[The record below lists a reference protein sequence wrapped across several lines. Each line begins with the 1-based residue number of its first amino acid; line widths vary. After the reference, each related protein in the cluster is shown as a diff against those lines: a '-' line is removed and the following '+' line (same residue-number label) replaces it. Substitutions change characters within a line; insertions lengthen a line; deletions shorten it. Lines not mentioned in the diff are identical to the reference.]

1 MIEAYIEGIFIL
13 LITYITIFNIATG
26 HLQRKWSKEFKRKL
40 KKIYFSIWVIPY
52 IIYIYCVWVT
62 PTTKPFLLQ
71 HIFGGII
78 PHLILA
84 IFGYRAS
91 IS

>member
-1 MIEAYIEGIFIL
+1 MIETYIEWIFIA
-13 LITYITIFNIATG
+13 LIVYITLFNILTG

-52 IIYIYCVWVT
+52 LIYIYCVWVT

-71 HIFGGII
+71 HILFGII
-78 PHLILA
+78 LHLILA

-91 IS
+91 ML